1 MNCAEGV
8 PLSVSLVLTLI
19 GEDKPGLVGLLSQTV
34 ADHHGNWLESRMS
47 RMAGRFAG
55 ILRASVPE
63 ASADALIAALS
74 SLESHGL
81 RVVVERATHSDVES
95 EFRRIPLELIGA
107 DRPGIIREISHA
119 LASRHI
125 NLDELLTECSSA
137 PMSGEILF
145 TARASLRIPLGAP
158 MDELQDLLE
167 EIADDL
173 MVELTLGDASD
184 S

>member
-1 MNCAEGV
+1 MNRAEGV

-34 ADHHGNWLESRMS
+34 ADHDGNWLESRMS

-63 ASADALIAALS
+63 ASADALVAALS
-74 SLESHGL
+74 ALESQGL
-81 RVVVERATHSDVES
+81 RVVVERSTDSDVES
-95 EFRRIPLELIGA
+95 ECRRIPLELIGA
-107 DRPGIIREISHA
+107 DRPGIIREISQA
-119 LASRHI
+119 LTSRHI
-125 NLDELLTECSSA
+125 NVDELITECTSA

-145 TARASLRIPLGAP
+145 TAKASLRIPLGSP
-158 MDELQDLLE
+158 MDEIQDALE

-173 MVELTLGDASD
+173 MVELTLGDTTD
-184 S
+184 T

>member
-1 MNCAEGV
+1 MNRAEGV

-34 ADHHGNWLESRMS
+34 ADHDGNWLESRMS

-63 ASADALIAALS
+63 ANADALVAALS
-74 SLESHGL
+74 ALESQGL
-81 RVVVERATHSDVES
+81 RVVVERSTDFDVES
-95 EFRRIPLELIGA
+95 ECRRIPLELIGV

-125 NLDELLTECSSA
+125 NVDELITECTSA

-145 TARASLRIPLGAP
+145 TAKASLRIPLGSP
-158 MDELQDLLE
+158 MDEIQDALE

-173 MVELTLGDASD
+173 MVELTLGDTTD
-184 S
+184 T